1 MHIVA
6 DEAYSPLSAECNFQI
21 LTPYS
26 QHQLNAA
33 KKRDWQNLQE
43 WEESI
48 ANNPTLA
55 IEKPKEE
62 YWMMRA
68 FNHELSS
75 ERITIERVI
84 GMIVRRF
91 GILWRPLE
99 YDYSKIP
106 TIFRVLCK
114 LHNICMDRWMINN
127 PEQARL
133 GKFSSADGI
142 EFSDDSNLWSTFDIT
157 VGLDDVFEQ
166 PTDEAV
172 IQHLQNRYTKLT
184 NRRRVY
190 FARSIPLGDALTEEL
205 YSLGIRFNKEL
216 ELY

>member
-33 KKRDWQNLQE
+33 KQRDWQNLQE
-43 WEESI
+43 WEERI

-75 ERITIERVI
+75 ERITIE
-84 GMIVRRF
+84 
-91 GILWRPLE
+91 
-99 YDYSKIP
+99 
-106 TIFRVLCK
+106 
-114 LHNICMDRWMINN
+114 
-127 PEQARL
+127 
-133 GKFSSADGI
+133 
-142 EFSDDSNLWSTFDIT
+142 
-157 VGLDDVFEQ
+157 
-166 PTDEAV
+166 
-172 IQHLQNRYTKLT
+172 
-184 NRRRVY
+184 
-190 FARSIPLGDALTEEL
+190 
-205 YSLGIRFNKEL
+205 
-216 ELY
+216 